1 VGAVMKLLLGIQ
13 LVLATNFLRDRC
25 FIRVELPQKSKRIDV
40 HAIVIARINGTII
53 WFAFFFSICI
63 STDIVTLLLRQ
74 C

>member
-40 HAIVIARINGTII
+40 HAIVIAQINDTI
-53 WFAFFFSICI
+53 WFDFFFSICI
-63 STDIVTLLLRQ
+63 RTDIVTLLLRQ